1 MSYTEGRLEEE
12 EEERRGVGRRR
23 GGGGGDEVSRKVEEE
38 GGGELEP
45 PRALPLTTDL
55 ERDKEGFEVQS
66 ESERIS
72 ENDWK
77 EREDSEKDESVS
89 GGLKDAIF
97 TVDAWCGLDCGD
109 GICHQVNSSPTSQ
122 YKRK

>member
-12 EEERRGVGRRR
+12 EEGERRGGGRRK

-45 PRALPLTTDL
+45 PRALPSTTDL
-55 ERDKEGFEVQS
+55 ERDKEMQS
-66 ESERIS
+66 ESESERLS

-77 EREDSEKDESVS
+77 ERDGEKDVGG

-97 TVDAWCGLDCGD
+97 TVDAWCGLDCGE
-109 GICHQVNSSPTSQ
+109 GICHQVNSSLPS
-122 YKRK
+122 KP